1 MLLQAG
7 GKAQHLRLILAVE
20 GDDLG
25 HPGAGVSEGAGLV
38 KDDGVRFGHG
48 FQELA
53 AFDGDM
59 LPSRLPHGGE
69 HSQGHGQL
77 QGAGEVHHQHRQGPG
92 HVSGEGQTQQA
103 PGEGVGNQLIRQTGR
118 LRLGGG
124 LHLL

>member
-1 MLLQAG
+1 MLLQTG
-7 GKAQHLRLILAVE
+7 GQPQHLRLILAIE

-25 HPGAGVSEGAGLV
+25 HPGAGVGKGASLV
-38 KDDGVRFGHG
+38 KDDGIRICYRL
-48 FQELA
+48 QEFA
-53 AFDGDM
+53 ALDGDM